1 MRAPCGLKSFRLRY
15 ESSVSVPRLV
25 VTVVCLGLIGVGV
38 SVPSILTLAVLV
50 LVLCGLAAFETA
62 GSREFRRELRA
73 R

>member
-1 MRAPCGLKSFRLRY
+1 
-15 ESSVSVPRLV
+15 VSVPRLV
-25 VTVVCLGLIGVGV
+25 VAVVCLGLIGVGV

-62 GSREFRRELRA
+62 TSREFRRELRA